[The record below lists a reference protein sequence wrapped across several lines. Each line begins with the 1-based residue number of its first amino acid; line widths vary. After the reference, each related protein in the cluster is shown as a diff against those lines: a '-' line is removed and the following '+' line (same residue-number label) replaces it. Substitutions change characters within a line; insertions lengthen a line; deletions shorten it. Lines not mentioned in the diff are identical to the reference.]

1 MAVTRCTKMAYD
13 KADDM
18 VFGFS
23 QHPLSYGFG
32 LKVGAG
38 YVVPE
43 VNYAPRPGTEKDPA
57 KLRKEYVDYISKDIL
72 NRYVTAGFPNVQLET
87 EWVSQMN
94 QEKLCAPVVSGQKEI
109 CEKFHEEYGLNC
121 AVRQTIPDQREADE
135 GLRPEVDKSEHAY
148 AHKFFECAEFAC
160 ENGADV
166 FSVESVG
173 GKEFADYAVTNGD
186 IIAFLFGVG
195 YLGSIDMSYIW
206 EECVN
211 ICKKHKTIPGGD
223 TNCSGANVA
232 MFMAGGYLD
241 NDVQRTFS
249 AVTRCISAARTLA
262 ACEAG
267 AVGPDKDCGYE
278 GPIVKSIT
286 GKPTAQEG
294 KNCQCAHCDLQGN
307 LIAQCCDLWSN
318 ESVEYHPEFGGTSVQ
333 CWGGSLGYE
342 AALMNTAIQLK
353 QEKSLRDMYM
363 YSDRFRGPEAYVLAY
378 DHAFEIG
385 QAIAANGDNLYLRA
399 KAAGLT
405 GAKII
410 MRGYDSKE
418 LALTNKQLEVVQDI
432 IKKLEALPDDE
443 AKFVEYCTKEFKDSV
458 PLYNPKNYGL

>member
-1 MAVTRCTKMAYD
+1 
-13 KADDM
+13 
-18 VFGFS
+18 
-23 QHPLSYGFG
+23 
-32 LKVGAG
+32 
-38 YVVPE
+38 
-43 VNYAPRPGTEKDPA
+43 
-57 KLRKEYVDYISKDIL
+57 
-72 NRYVTAGFPNVQLET
+72 
-87 EWVSQMN
+87 MN
-94 QEKLCAPVVSGQKEI
+94 QEKLCAPVVAGQAEI
-109 CEKFHEEYGLNC
+109 CEKFHDEYGLNC

-135 GLRPEVDKSEHAY
+135 GLRPELDKSEHQY
-148 AHKFFECAEFAC
+148 APKLFECAEYAC
-160 ENGADV
+160 ENGASV

-186 IIAFLFGVG
+186 IVAFLFGVG
-195 YLGSIDMSYIW
+195 YLGAIDMTYIW
-206 EECVN
+206 SEFAD
-211 ICKKHKTIPGGD
+211 ICKKHKTICGGD

-278 GPIVKSIT
+278 GPIVKAIT

-342 AALMNTAIQLK
+342 AALMNTSIQLGQQK
-353 QEKSLRDMYM
+353 TLRDLYM

-378 DHAFEIG
+378 DHAYQVA

-410 MRGYDSKE
+410 KNGYDTKE
-418 LALTNKQLEVVQDI
+418 LALTNKQLEVLEDI
-432 IKKLEALPDDE
+432 IKKLDGLTEEED
-443 AKFVEYCTKEFKDSV
+443 KFVEYATKELHENV
-458 PLYNPKNYGL
+458 PRYDPKNYGL